1 VDRLQ
6 NPLPTSLHTRL
17 NAIAVALL
25 VCLALFVWLLAP
37 VLTPFLVG
45 AVLAYVLRPAVDAL
59 CEPAQLSST
68 HRTKSFKRFALTW
81 RLPRWLA
88 VLLVELVFVLAVV
101 ALVFLLLPVLLKESL
116 LLQQQLPV
124 WASHSLDHLNAQY
137 QAWLAPYLKQWGI
150 HFVPD
155 LASLKAWLLHYAQ
168 DNAQDGLRSLWLWLR
183 SGSGLALGL
192 LSNAVLVPLVLFY
205 LLLDWHGMTKQLLGW
220 IPLRWQTSAQQFNAE
235 VDSLLGQYLRG
246 QLAVMLV
253 LALFYSAGLALFGLD
268 LALPIGVFTGL
279 AVCVPYVGFG
289 LGLLLALVAGLLQW
303 GLAQTLVMLVV
314 VYGAGQVLEGF
325 YLTPR
330 WVGQRIGLHP
340 LAVIFALLAFG
351 QLFGF
356 VGVLLALPAS
366 AVLLVALR
374 RAQAVYLKSRFYQER
389 D

>member
-6 NPLPTSLHTRL
+6 NHLPTSLPARL
-17 NAIAVALL
+17 NAFAVASVL
-25 VCLALFVWLLAP
+25 CLAALLWLLAP

-59 CEPAQLSST
+59 CGPAQLFST
-68 HRTKSFKRFALTW
+68 HRAKSFKRFGLPW

-116 LLQQQLPV
+116 LLQQQLPL

-137 QAWLAPYLKQWGI
+137 QTWLAPYLKQWGI

-205 LLLDWHGMTKQLLGW
+205 LLLDWHGMTKLLLQW
-220 IPLRWQTSAQQFNAE
+220 IPLRWQASAQQFNAE

-253 LALFYSAGLALFGLD
+253 LALFYSTGLALFGLD

-374 RAQAVYLKSRFYQER
+374 RAQAVYLNSRFYQER